1 MASVL
6 FEYQPFFK
14 GPTGMTYRARTCG
27 SEMEDGRWQGWVEF
41 LPPKGGRVLLSPRET
56 IQPNR
61 TDLTYWASRLTPV
74 YLEGALV
81 RALDRHGAK
90 PLFDSMS
97 HTGGRDESTRG

>member
-61 TDLTYWASRLTPV
+61 TGLAYWASRLTPV

-97 HTGGRDESTRG
+97 PTGGHDESTRG